1 MRGVDGNLSHPMMS
15 TSFSE
20 PRQRLV
26 TLHGGCN
33 FRDIGGYPTQ
43 TGRTVRWGRVY
54 RAGVLSYFTDRDHEV
69 LQGLDVRAICDL
81 RRAEERE
88 REPSAWPADT
98 NQQRPAHLHW
108 DDGTDTP
115 TIRAFA
121 AQHPPTAAGM
131 FDAMIDLYRALPT
144 WMAGRIRGLFEC
156 IANGSLP
163 VVVHCA
169 AGKDRTGVAI
179 AVLLSA
185 IDVSR
190 ATAIEDYLL
199 TNDAGDFEQFL
210 RTRHDT
216 QLGLT
221 DIHHPLLSMPD
232 DIRRVLFSAD
242 AEFLQAAF
250 ESIDALGGLDRYLER
265 LVGIRN
271 DQRAAIAAART
282 A

>member
-1 MRGVDGNLSHPMMS
+1 MMS
-15 TSFSE
+15 ASFSE

-54 RAGVLSYFTDRDHEV
+54 RAGVLSYFTDRDHDT
-69 LQGLDVRAICDL
+69 LHGLDVRAICDL

-88 REPSAWPADT
+88 REPSAWPAGG

-108 DDGTDTP
+108 DDGTNTP

-121 AQHPPTAAGM
+121 AQRPPTAAGM

-144 WMAGRIRGLFEC
+144 WMVGRIRGLFDC
-156 IANGSLP
+156 IATGAVP

-185 IDVSR
+185 LEVSR
-190 ATAIEDYLL
+190 PTAIEDYLL

-216 QLGLT
+216 QFGLT

-250 ESIDALGGLDRYLER
+250 ESIDELGGIDAYLEKA
-265 LVGIRN
+265 VGISSE
-271 DQRAAIAAART
+271 QRAALAATLT

>member
-1 MRGVDGNLSHPMMS
+1 MTNASL
-15 TSFSE
+15 SE

-26 TLHGGCN
+26 TL
-33 FRDIGGYPTQ
+33 RDIGGYVTQ

-54 RAGVLSYFTDRDHEV
+54 RAGVLSYFTDRDHDT
-69 LQGLDVRAICDL
+69 LHDLDVRAICDL

-88 REPSAWPADT
+88 REPSAWPAGRD
-98 NQQRPAHLHW
+98 QQRPAHLHW
-108 DDGTDTP
+108 DDGTNTP

-121 AQHPPTAAGM
+121 AQRPPTAAGM
-131 FDAMIDLYRALPT
+131 FDAMVDLYRALPT
-144 WMAGRIRGLFEC
+144 WMAGRIRGLFDC
-156 IANGSLP
+156 IANGSVP

-185 IDVSR
+185 LDVSR
-190 ATAIEDYLL
+190 STAIEDYLL

-216 QLGLT
+216 QFGLT
-221 DIHHPLLSMPD
+221 GMHHPLLAMPD

-250 ESIDALGGLDRYLER
+250 ESIEKIGGIDAYLER
-265 LVGIRN
+265 TVGVTN
-271 DQRAAIAAART
+271 QVRAAVVKALV
-282 A
+282 

>member
-1 MRGVDGNLSHPMMS
+1 MTNASL
-15 TSFSE
+15 SE

-33 FRDIGGYPTQ
+33 FRDIGGYRTQ

-54 RAGVLSYFTDRDHEV
+54 RAGVLSYFTDRDHDT
-69 LQGLDVRAICDL
+69 LHDLDVRAICDL

-88 REPSAWPADT
+88 REPSAWPAGRD
-98 NQQRPAHLHW
+98 QQRPAHLHW
-108 DDGTDTP
+108 DDGTNTP

-121 AQHPPTAAGM
+121 AQRPPTAAGM
-131 FDAMIDLYRALPT
+131 FDAMVDLYRALPT
-144 WMAGRIRGLFEC
+144 WMAGRIRGLFDC
-156 IANGSLP
+156 IANGSVP

-185 IDVSR
+185 LDVSR
-190 ATAIEDYLL
+190 STAIEDYLL

-216 QLGLT
+216 QFGLT
-221 DIHHPLLSMPD
+221 DIHHPLLSMPE

-242 AEFLQAAF
+242 AEFLQPAF
-250 ESIDALGGLDRYLER
+250 ESIEKIGGIDAYLER
-265 LVGIRN
+265 TVGVTN
-271 DQRAAIAAART
+271 QVRAAVVKALV
-282 A
+282 